1 LAAAGDTDEAQHI
14 LAPGLRTCAAL
25 GLSQLLVDEGPV
37 MLRLAK
43 KCVAQTDSILADD
56 AITANVRDFAL
67 HLTED
72 LAL

>member
-1 LAAAGDTDEAQHI
+1 
-14 LAPGLRTCAAL
+14 L